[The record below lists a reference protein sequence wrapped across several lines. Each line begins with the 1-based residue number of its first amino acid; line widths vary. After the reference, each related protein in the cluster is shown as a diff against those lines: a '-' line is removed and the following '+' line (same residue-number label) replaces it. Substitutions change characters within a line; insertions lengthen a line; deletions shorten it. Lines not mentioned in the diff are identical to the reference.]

1 MAFNRH
7 NLTIVTNNM
16 KAGKT
21 PSLWAYY
28 NEDSDFVTAT
38 DYFAEGRLTV
48 GDQIYV
54 NDVALRTPELFR
66 VSAKSTDGQSAT
78 AVVSG
83 AQIISNGKD
92 ETLTTG
98 TTLYQTVSTQNA
110 VSLLVTP
117 AANQSA
123 TFTASGTT
131 GNYITLS
138 KDISGGNGV
147 HFVLTTA
154 TTLPAGLALAT
165 PYYVINAGVQTQAD
179 GRSIYKCQLSA
190 TRGGAAVAITDAGVG
205 VHTATVQKNF
215 FMLADGAEGQRKVIK
230 LKTDGGT
237 DAIVLP
243 ANFRDGTLI
252 TAGDANDAM
261 ELQFISGEWQLIAN
275 LGVAVS

>member
-16 KAGKT
+16 KAGSV
-21 PSLWAYY
+21 PSVWAYY
-28 NEDSDFVTAT
+28 NEDSDMVTST
-38 DYFAEGRLTV
+38 NYFAEGRLTV

-54 NDVALRTPELFR
+54 NDVAFRSPELFR
-66 VSAKSTDGQSAT
+66 VSAKSADTQSAT
-78 AVVSG
+78 VVVSG
-83 AQIISNGKD
+83 AQIITNASD

-98 TTLYQTVSTQNA
+98 TTLVQTVGLHTP

-117 AANQSA
+117 AANQTA
-123 TFTASGTT
+123 TFTASATS
-131 GNYITLS
+131 GNFITLS
-138 KDISGGNGV
+138 KDIAGGDGV

-165 PYYVINAGVQTQAD
+165 PYYVIDAGGDATY
-179 GRSIYKCQLSA
+179 GFSSKKCRLSL
-190 TRGGAAVAITDAGVG
+190 TRGGSAVSITDAGTG

-215 FMLADGAEGQRKVIK
+215 FMLADGAEGQRKIIK

-237 DAIVLP
+237 DALVLP
-243 ANFRDGTLI
+243 ANLREGTLI

-261 ELQFISGEWQLIAN
+261 ELQFTDGKWQLVAN